1 MTVSPSTSP
10 SLNDILIVDDAP
22 ANLSLLAG
30 MLKKSGFRVRPVP
43 SGRLALT
50 AAEHLPPDLVL
61 LDINMPEMDGFEV
74 CRRFKENDALRDIPI
89 IFLSALTE
97 PLDKVTAFQMGA
109 VDFISKPFHIE
120 EVLSRV
126 RTHLKIRGLQ
136 LALATRNREVETAY
150 GQLKQLEKARDDLIH
165 MLVHDLRAPLQGI
178 LGFLSLL
185 KQDAPKLAPR
195 HLEFIQHCLNG
206 SERLLGM
213 INDLLD
219 LNRLEAG
226 KMPIHPHPVSPLDL
240 LQQALNSLQ
249 GRTLNHTLR
258 IDTSGAPMEIVV
270 DPDLIRRVLE
280 NLVGNAVKFSP
291 RESTIGITI
300 RSTPS
305 ETQFEVSDEGI
316 GIPAEFQ
323 ASIFDKFAQLQHPIE
338 GYSGSTGLG
347 LAICRLIVEAHGGR
361 IGVQSTPDH
370 GSTFH
375 FTIPSRYPDVS
386 QDAQP

>member
-1 MTVSPSTSP
+1 MSPSTSP

-43 SGRLALT
+43 SGRLALS

-185 KQDAPKLAPR
+185 KQDAPKLDPK
-195 HLEFIQHCLNG
+195 HLEYIQHCLSG

-219 LNRLEAG
+219 LNRLESG

-258 IDTSGAPMEIVV
+258 IDTSGAPMEIAV
-270 DPDLIRRVLE
+270 DPVLIRRVLE

-291 RESTIGITI
+291 RDSTIGITI

-375 FTIPSRYPDVS
+375 FTIPSRHPDVS

>member
-1 MTVSPSTSP
+1 VSPSTSP

-347 LAICRLIVEAHGGR
+347 LAICRLIVESHGGR